1 MLLQAHYMFAPFII
15 PAVTGGIGLIQSLVA
30 GGKQKEEEAKL
41 KAAIANRPTFK
52 PSDYIKN
59 MVADARARANAESPA
74 VRQAYEQA
82 RQQAADTMA
91 NAERN
96 AVSGSQALGA
106 GAIAQQQVQNISPQ
120 LAAQQDAYRQA
131 NLARMDNASQAM
143 AQQQALAHQDAVQ
156 KNDELV
162 NMYLGRV
169 SAANQAKAMGLS
181 AAIQGGLAAASMIN
195 DANKDGD
202 KNKKTNGGF
211 DFSSIFKKR
220 TPSSTLT
227 IPNGVNLSSYSGV
240 PSVNQPPNVQPSYQP
255 FFRNAKFNTFFGN
268 EIF

>member
-1 MLLQAHYMFAPFII
+1 MPSQEHNGFDPSII
-15 PAVTGGIGLIQSLVA
+15 YAITGGIGLVQSLLA
-30 GGKQKEEEAKL
+30 GNKQKKEEAKL

-106 GAIAQQQVQNISPQ
+106 GAVAQQQVQNIAPQ
-120 LAAQQDAYRQA
+120 LAQQQEVYHQA

-156 KNDELV
+156 KNEELV
-162 NMYLGRV
+162 NMYLGKV
-169 SAANQAKAMGLS
+169 SAANQNKAMGLS
-181 AAIQGGLAAASMIN
+181 AAIQGGLGAAGMMKQ
-195 DANKDGD
+195 ANP
-202 KNKKTNGGF
+202 T
-211 DFSSIFKKR
+211 
-220 TPSSTLT
+220 TPSSPAIPT
-227 IPNGVNLSSYSGV
+227 ITPPSYSGV
-240 PSVNQPPNVQPSYQP
+240 PTIPQPPNVQPSYNP
-255 FFRNAKFNTFFGN
+255 FFGTATFNPFFNNQTFN
-268 EIF
+268 Q